1 MDSIKER
8 CAKVLAE
15 VMEVDVAS
23 INDNSN
29 PDTMEQWD
37 SLAHVQLVL
46 GLEREFG
53 VKISPEEGIEHLTG
67 FAEIVSF
74 VSEKSE

>member
-1 MDSIKER
+1 MDTNKER
-8 CAKVLAE
+8 CKKVLSE
-15 VMEVDVAS
+15 VMKVDVAS

-53 VKISPEEGIEHLTG
+53 IKISPEEGIEYLTG
-67 FAEIVSF
+67 FDEIVRFISD
-74 VSEKSE
+74 KA